1 MAVPVPGLIQ
11 KTVCAGTDGCGSR
24 LRNRRALDLDQQPGP
39 RKLAHADAR
48 PRTPAAGKRPVL
60 DGAEHVHVG
69 GHVDVVGRHVH
80 HVLERAAGLGEHHA
94 QVFPGRGELRLRIRD
109 DLQIRR
115 PAHLPGAIDRV
126 PDLHRNPHHGR
137 EAGAARVSRLGV
149 RAQRAGPGGPV
160 GGSDGRYRVPCQ
172 RGIQFDDRQ
181 RADAGRGVDGSMKT
195 APRAQDVADLAERL
209 GRDAPQGAC
218 GRTKAGIPA

>member
-1 MAVPVPGLIQ
+1 MVSALP
-11 KTVCAGTDGCGSR
+11 SR

-126 PDLHRNPHHGR
+126 PDLHRRRVAGPVRKRLHRIGEDDLSVGHGKLNSNGVKRWILASLDGNRPSLGGCCLRLAGGRLNHLPAIACRVAKAGVHAAIAVCGLLR
-137 EAGAARVSRLGV
+137 ELPTQRLQSGVAGAAV
-149 RAQRAGPGGPV
+149 RHR
-160 GGSDGRYRVPCQ
+160 
-172 RGIQFDDRQ
+172 
-181 RADAGRGVDGSMKT
+181 
-195 APRAQDVADLAERL
+195 
-209 GRDAPQGAC
+209 
-218 GRTKAGIPA
+218 